1 MLQTIA
7 PLFREIWNL
16 PTGKRVIALSVI
28 ITLGVPVFLGY
39 YYADVKNDAK
49 ALRIE
54 INEKDRKIQQLN
66 DVLVSYTKECEKEKR
81 DIQDFHINK
90 FNEYRDNKEKI
101 EQERLK
107 QAESDYKQA
116 LQNINSTRRIINRTA
131 RVIDKNNKS

>member
-16 PTGKRVIALSVI
+16 PAGKRLIALSVI
-28 ITLGVPVFLGY
+28 VTLGVPVFLGY
-39 YYADVKNDAK
+39 YYADLKNDVK

-54 INEKDRKIQQLN
+54 VTDRDIKIQELN
-66 DVLVSYTKECEKEKR
+66 DRRILENKECEKEKR

-90 FNEYRDNKEKI
+90 FNEYRDKKETI

-116 LQNINSTRRIINRTA
+116 LQNMNSTRRIISKTA
-131 RVIDKNNKS
+131 RVINKQ